1 MTHSSGLEDPGPVQ
15 WPLALCLLAA
25 WILVFLCMLKGI
37 RSSGKVRG
45 SAGGHWGG
53 CRAGGVGLSRAV
65 PCAGGVLHSHLP
77 LPGHPHPHH
86 PGGHAGRLPQRH
98 PLLPLL
104 RLEQAAERPGNPT
117 PGPGGRRQQRSPPSS
132 GRRGRLG
139 WGVLQ
144 PPRIVVPQ
152 VWSDAASQIF
162 YSLGIGFGG
171 LISMAS
177 YNKFDNNVI
186 R

>member
-1 MTHSSGLEDPGPVQ
+1 MSCT
-15 WPLALCLLAA
+15 
-25 WILVFLCMLKGI
+25 
-37 RSSGKVRG
+37 
-45 SAGGHWGG
+45 
-53 CRAGGVGLSRAV
+53 
-65 PCAGGVLHSHLP
+65 GGVLHGHLP
-77 LPGHPHPHH
+77 IPGHPHPHH
-86 PGGHAGRLPQRH
+86 PGGHAGWLPQWR

-104 RLEQAAERPGNPT
+104 KLEQAAERPGNPT
-117 PGPGGRRQQRSPPSS
+117 PGLGGGGPRQQQSHPSR
-132 GRRGRLG
+132 GRCGRLG

-144 PPRIVVPQ
+144 PPRTVVPQ

-171 LISMAS
+171 LLSMAS